1 MWLCHG
7 IVKPENLDVGVLNS
21 DVVEQILSISD
32 TEPQFN
38 LYLRPILLPIL
49 CQLFILKII
58 LMLTIST
65 SIHKNKCM

>member
-7 IVKPENLDVGVLNS
+7 IAKPENLDVGALNN
-21 DVVEQILSISD
+21 DVVEQILSVSD
-32 TEPQFN
+32 TEPQLN
-38 LYLRPILLPIL
+38 LYLRPIFLPIL

-58 LMLTIST
+58 IMLTLPT